1 MKEYI
6 LMEATSPSKKYQKKY
21 KCPYCDLRFIRSKLS
36 GHIQDKH
43 EDLIPEGYTAL
54 RVAFNTINN
63 KDHGSCIICGNETA
77 WNEIKGRYE
86 RLCEN
91 PACKEKYKQIVA
103 KRNRDKYGT
112 DRLQTDDRYASEVQK
127 KALAGR
133 KISGKYKFADGEE
146 VEYVGSYERKL
157 LEFMDKIMKCNSEDI
172 LAPGPDI
179 KYMWEGKEHLYLPDF
194 YYIPYN
200 LIIEVKDG
208 QGNKNQNPN
217 VLAYNDE
224 RQKAKEQAVIDSKKY
239 SYVKITNNDFSQLI
253 GVFGVL
259 KYQLLEKDPD
269 PVIRINEFMIL
280 ESLNSQKLYFVSGS
294 NRNNT
299 TLVPR
304 IPDNYMTKNGY
315 EDSTTP
321 RVCFSESIDGCLMG
335 LSKNLDG
342 EELYVH
348 IPIGEYKVINPT
360 TKQVPDVDLTK
371 ERWICEPVKI
381 QCIGKILVK
390 DNGKPGMKYKYGN
403 GKEAELF
410 SWDWKWIEK
419 YDKESISESS
429 SNISLS
435 SFGRIEITDKSIND
449 HKSEAKYLKHFRT
462 DRDYKGYIYLDKDS
476 VVCALNVNTKT
487 GLIQAIEISKNYQGI
502 GLSYQ
507 ILDVCCKEL
516 KATHLTIRKY
526 NKIAIH
532 VYEKYGFE
540 IYKEDENSY
549 YMKLKNV
556 SIDMR
561 EATIKEQKSISNH
574 IEEISKPT
582 GFNFYDLLN
591 EVDESMS
598 GTIGSALP
606 LTPSPIPY
614 ESNKDNY
621 YIIQHMQN
629 NVFNYSITKDPTQ
642 YTMYSIDPEHGYKVF
657 KSDKDKIQK
666 SYLTFKLKDKRSAKE
681 IYDEISDCFKSGK
694 SVPSMNYIYEKYTGN
709 KIISEDQI
717 LFDDKL
723 ELIPNFYDGINEMC
737 NELYKY
743 LTPSGLDILEEQV
756 NQLKEVVYFG

>member
-6 LMEATSPSKKYQKKY
+6 LMEATSSSKKYQKKY
-21 KCPYCDLRFIRSKLS
+21 KCPYCDLRFIRSKLP

-86 RLCEN
+86 RLCED
-91 PACKEKYKQIVA
+91 PTCKEKYKQMVA
-103 KRNRDKYGT
+103 ERNRKKYGT
-112 DRLQTDDRYASEVQK
+112 DRLQTDDRYASDVQK

-133 KISGKYKFADGEE
+133 KISGKYKFADGGEI
-146 VEYVGSYERKL
+146 EYVGSYERKL

-269 PVIRINEFMIL
+269 PVIRINEF
-280 ESLNSQKLYFVSGS
+280 
-294 NRNNT
+294 
-299 TLVPR
+299 
-304 IPDNYMTKNGY
+304 
-315 EDSTTP
+315 
-321 RVCFSESIDGCLMG
+321 SI
-335 LSKNLDG
+335 
-342 EELYVH
+342 
-348 IPIGEYKVINPT
+348 
-360 TKQVPDVDLTK
+360 
-371 ERWICEPVKI
+371 
-381 QCIGKILVK
+381 
-390 DNGKPGMKYKYGN
+390 
-403 GKEAELF
+403 
-410 SWDWKWIEK
+410 
-419 YDKESISESS
+419 
-429 SNISLS
+429 
-435 SFGRIEITDKSIND
+435 
-449 HKSEAKYLKHFRT
+449 
-462 DRDYKGYIYLDKDS
+462 
-476 VVCALNVNTKT
+476 
-487 GLIQAIEISKNYQGI
+487 
-502 GLSYQ
+502 
-507 ILDVCCKEL
+507 
-516 KATHLTIRKY
+516 
-526 NKIAIH
+526 
-532 VYEKYGFE
+532 
-540 IYKEDENSY
+540 KED
-549 YMKLKNV
+549 
-556 SIDMR
+556 
-561 EATIKEQKSISNH
+561 
-574 IEEISKPT
+574 
-582 GFNFYDLLN
+582 
-591 EVDESMS
+591 MS
-598 GTIGSALP
+598 GTIGAALP

>member
-6 LMEATSPSKKYQKKY
+6 LMEATSSSKKYQKKY
-21 KCPYCDLRFIRSKLS
+21 KCPYCDLRFIRSKLP

-86 RLCEN
+86 RLCED

-112 DRLQTDDRYASEVQK
+112 DRLQTDERYASDVQK

-133 KISGKYKFADGEE
+133 KISGKYKFADGGE

-172 LAPGPDI
+172 LSPGPDI
-179 KYMWEGKEHLYLPDF
+179 KYMWEGKEHLYIPDF

-217 VLAYNDE
+217 VLAYNNE

-269 PVIRINEFMIL
+269 PVIRINESTSIL
-280 ESLNSQKLYFVSGS
+280 EGYIFNTKDIYYNKDKFDSGEINLCFITGLSGSGKSTMGRGMKDTEHYELDDVVANKLHFTMNQMKEYGDLIYSFFNGSGKKYWYTKEDVENGTAKLYTG
-294 NRNNT
+294 
-299 TLVPR
+299 
-304 IPDNYMTKNGY
+304 NYEKDIINDFIDY
-315 EDSTTP
+315 
-321 RVCFSESIDGCLMG
+321 SISYAKSHKG
-335 LSKNLDG
+335 KYVLDG
-342 EELYVH
+342 IWLYMYVSPEKLKDYAVYIKGTSALISNIRAAKRDAKSEEKRKIDYAKHFIRRVT
-348 IPIGEYKVINPT
+348 NPT
-360 TKQVPDVDLTK
+360 SFIDEKDV
-371 ERWICEPVKI
+371 
-381 QCIGKILVK
+381 Q
-390 DNGKPGMKYKYGN
+390 KY
-403 GKEAELF
+403 
-410 SWDWKWIEK
+410 
-419 YDKESISESS
+419 
-429 SNISLS
+429 
-435 SFGRIEITDKSIND
+435 
-449 HKSEAKYLKHFRT
+449 
-462 DRDYKGYIYLDKDS
+462 RDYFSKLMKKD
-476 VVCALNVNTKT
+476 VK
-487 GLIQAIEISKNYQGI
+487 
-502 GLSYQ
+502 
-507 ILDVCCKEL
+507 
-516 KATHLTIRKY
+516 
-526 NKIAIH
+526 
-532 VYEKYGFE
+532 
-540 IYKEDENSY
+540 
-549 YMKLKNV
+549 
-556 SIDMR
+556 
-561 EATIKEQKSISNH
+561 
-574 IEEISKPT
+574 
-582 GFNFYDLLN
+582 
-591 EVDESMS
+591 ESMS
-598 GTIGSALP
+598 GTIGAALP
-606 LTPSPIPY
+606 LTPSPVPY

-657 KSDKDKIQK
+657 KSDKNKIQK

-737 NELYKY
+737 NEFYNY

>member
-6 LMEATSPSKKYQKKY
+6 LMEATSSSKKYQKKY
-21 KCPYCDLRFIRSKLS
+21 KCPYCDLRFIRSKLP

-86 RLCEN
+86 RLCED

-112 DRLQTDDRYASEVQK
+112 DRLQTDERYASDVQK

-133 KISGKYKFADGEE
+133 KISGKYKFADGGE

-172 LAPGPDI
+172 LSPGPDI
-179 KYMWEGKEHLYLPDF
+179 KYMWEGKEHLYIPDF

-217 VLAYNDE
+217 VLAYNNE

-269 PVIRINEFMIL
+269 PVIRINESTSIL
-280 ESLNSQKLYFVSGS
+280 EGYIFNTKDIYYNKDKFDSGEINLCFITGLSGSGKSTMGRGMKDAEHYELDDVVANKLHFTMNQMKEYGDLIYSFFNGSGKKYWYTKEDVENGTAKLYTG
-294 NRNNT
+294 
-299 TLVPR
+299 
-304 IPDNYMTKNGY
+304 NYEKDIINDFIDY
-315 EDSTTP
+315 
-321 RVCFSESIDGCLMG
+321 SISYAKSHKG
-335 LSKNLDG
+335 KYVLDG
-342 EELYVH
+342 IWLYMYVSPEKLKDYAVYIKGTSALISNIRAAKRDAKSEEKRKIDYAKHFIRRVT
-348 IPIGEYKVINPT
+348 NPT
-360 TKQVPDVDLTK
+360 SFIDEKDV
-371 ERWICEPVKI
+371 
-381 QCIGKILVK
+381 Q
-390 DNGKPGMKYKYGN
+390 KY
-403 GKEAELF
+403 
-410 SWDWKWIEK
+410 
-419 YDKESISESS
+419 
-429 SNISLS
+429 
-435 SFGRIEITDKSIND
+435 
-449 HKSEAKYLKHFRT
+449 
-462 DRDYKGYIYLDKDS
+462 RDYFSKLMKKD
-476 VVCALNVNTKT
+476 VK
-487 GLIQAIEISKNYQGI
+487 
-502 GLSYQ
+502 
-507 ILDVCCKEL
+507 
-516 KATHLTIRKY
+516 
-526 NKIAIH
+526 
-532 VYEKYGFE
+532 
-540 IYKEDENSY
+540 
-549 YMKLKNV
+549 
-556 SIDMR
+556 
-561 EATIKEQKSISNH
+561 
-574 IEEISKPT
+574 
-582 GFNFYDLLN
+582 
-591 EVDESMS
+591 ESMS
-598 GTIGSALP
+598 GTIGAALP

-657 KSDKDKIQK
+657 KSDKNKIQK

-723 ELIPNFYDGINEMC
+723 ELIPNFYDGINEIC
-737 NELYKY
+737 NKLYKY

>member
-6 LMEATSPSKKYQKKY
+6 LMEATSSSKKYKKKY
-21 KCPYCDLRFIRSKLS
+21 KCPYCDLRFIRSKLP

-54 RVAFNTINN
+54 RIAFNTINN

-86 RLCEN
+86 RLCED
-91 PACKEKYKQIVA
+91 PACKEKYKQMVA
-103 KRNRDKYGT
+103 ERNRKKYGT
-112 DRLQTDDRYASEVQK
+112 DRLQTDDRYASDVQK

-133 KISGKYKFADGEE
+133 KISGKYKFADGGE

-172 LAPGPDI
+172 LSPGPDI
-179 KYMWEGKEHLYLPDF
+179 KYMWEGKEHLYIPDF

-217 VLAYNDE
+217 VLAYNNE

-269 PVIRINEFMIL
+269 PVIRINESTSIL

-304 IPDNYMTKNGY
+304 IPDNYMTKHGY

-348 IPIGEYKVINPT
+348 IPIGEYKVIKPT
-360 TKQVPDVDLTK
+360 TKQVPDVNLTK
-371 ERWICEPVKI
+371 ERWICELVKI

-410 SWDWKWIEK
+410 SWDWKWIEQ
-419 YDKESISESS
+419 YNSS
-429 SNISLS
+429 
-435 SFGRIEITDKSIND
+435 
-449 HKSEAKYLKHFRT
+449 
-462 DRDYKGYIYLDKDS
+462 
-476 VVCALNVNTKT
+476 V
-487 GLIQAIEISKNYQGI
+487 
-502 GLSYQ
+502 
-507 ILDVCCKEL
+507 
-516 KATHLTIRKY
+516 
-526 NKIAIH
+526 
-532 VYEKYGFE
+532 
-540 IYKEDENSY
+540 KED
-549 YMKLKNV
+549 
-556 SIDMR
+556 
-561 EATIKEQKSISNH
+561 
-574 IEEISKPT
+574 
-582 GFNFYDLLN
+582 
-591 EVDESMS
+591 MS
-598 GTIGSALP
+598 GAIGAALP
-606 LTPSPIPY
+606 LTPSPVPY

-642 YTMYSIDPEHGYKVF
+642 YTMYSIDPEHGYKIF

>member
-6 LMEATSPSKKYQKKY
+6 LMEATSSSKKYQKKY
-21 KCPYCDLRFIRSKLS
+21 KCPYCDLRFIRSKLP

-112 DRLQTDDRYASEVQK
+112 DRLQTDERYASDVQK

-133 KISGKYKFADGEE
+133 KISGKYKFADGGE

-172 LAPGPDI
+172 LSPGPDI
-179 KYMWEGKEHLYLPDF
+179 KYMWEGKEHLYIPDF

-217 VLAYNDE
+217 VLAYNNE

-269 PVIRINEFMIL
+269 PVIQINESTIL
-280 ESLNSQKLYFVSGS
+280 EQKINSPKVYHISAS
-294 NRNNT
+294 NMNNEI
-299 TLVPR
+299 LHPR
-304 IPDNYMTKNGY
+304 IPDNYFTKNGY
-315 EDSTTP
+315 EDNMTP
-321 RVCFSESIDGCLMG
+321 RVCFSESIPGCIMAINT
-335 LSKNLDG
+335 KQNNA
-342 EELYVH
+342 EFYVH
-348 IPIGEYKVINPT
+348 VPYGSYDVITPT
-360 TKQVPDVDLTK
+360 KKQVPDVEITK
-371 ERWICEPVKI
+371 ERWICSDVKI
-381 QCIGKILVK
+381 KCIGKIRTWDK
-390 DNGKPGMKYKYGN
+390 GEPGIKFKYGN
-403 GKEAELF
+403 KTAELYE
-410 SWDWKWIEK
+410 WDYEWIEK
-419 YDKESISESS
+419 YDKDSISES

-435 SFGRIEITDKSIND
+435 SFGRIEVTDKSIND

-462 DRDYKGYIYLDKDS
+462 DKDYKGYIYLDKDT
-476 VVCALNVNTKT
+476 VVCALNVNIKT

-516 KATHLTIRKY
+516 KATHLTVRKY

-540 IYKEDENSY
+540 IYKEDKNSY
-549 YMKLKNV
+549 YMKLKDV

-561 EATIKEQKSISNH
+561 EATIKEQKSIFKH
-574 IEEISKPT
+574 MEEISNPT
-582 GFNFYDLLN
+582 GFNFYNSLN

-598 GTIGSALP
+598 GTIGAALP
-606 LTPSPIPY
+606 LTPSPVPY

-657 KSDKDKIQK
+657 KSDKNKIQK

-723 ELIPNFYDGINEMC
+723 ELIPNFYDGINEIC